1 MLSQLVKKEFLNFR
15 ILKSRWFTN
24 VQSTDKQNAGQYQF
38 FFDVTKNTF
47 AATNSM
53 VLQILWI
60 GTVGA
65 SDSTIEL
72 ISALEQLPGFSA
84 NWTSNLSSVI
94 IQ

>member
-1 MLSQLVKKEFLNFR
+1 MLKPVEEFLNFR
-15 ILKSRWFTN
+15 ILKVDGLPMFRIQTSKHCWSISVF
-24 VQSTDKQNAGQYQF
+24 S
-38 FFDVTKNTF
+38 FDVTKNTF

-72 ISALEQLPGFSA
+72 ISALESIPGFSA
-84 NWTSNLSSVI
+84 NWTSNLSSGDY
-94 IQ
+94 Q

>member
-1 MLSQLVKKEFLNFR
+1 MLL
-15 ILKSRWFTN
+15 
-24 VQSTDKQNAGQYQF
+24 
-38 FFDVTKNTF
+38 NTF

-72 ISALEQLPGFSA
+72 ISALEDNCQVSQQTGHL
-84 NWTSNLSSVI
+84 T
-94 IQ
+94 

>member
-1 MLSQLVKKEFLNFR
+1 MSIQTSKTLLVNISFSL
-15 ILKSRWFTN
+15 
-24 VQSTDKQNAGQYQF
+24 
-38 FFDVTKNTF
+38 DVTNTF

-72 ISALEQLPGFSA
+72 ISALEDNCQVSQQTGHL
-84 NWTSNLSSVI
+84 T
-94 IQ
+94 